1 MSRFNL
7 YKRQNGVFYA
17 EIYHG
22 GEIVYRSTRVRN
34 RNQAAMIAAKWIA
47 EGIPDAQGKEKQL
60 SAITDY
66 KAALRFMQTGDVSQ
80 AQALELVRALQRRGL
95 VRVGISQAEQGGKSL
110 IEFLLEYWDYDN
122 SKALKTKRA
131 HGKQVL
137 KDTCYNAR
145 NVILNKWKPYFG
157 DVKLGDVTR
166 NDLENFGLHLKDR
179 GLAGKTINCAL
190 FYGKIA
196 IKWAFD
202 EKLISENIT
211 AGIMGFKGGEVKRSI
226 PTDQEMALLADY
238 RYWRSR
244 RGYAAF
250 MLASTSALRNS
261 EIRALRREDLA
272 ENILHIKH
280 GHNNRDGLKTTKN
293 GEKRIVYILPEIR
306 NMLLELL
313 ADNPYKDADKPF
325 IFYNDLHPEKPCGIR
340 LFPDSLKTAM
350 KNASIALAGRKID
363 FHSLR
368 HYSVKKTADAKDLR
382 AAAKVAGHKTLAV
395 TGRYADHI
403 DENEMLEMGRE
414 AEDIFKFRKM
424 A

>member
-1 MSRFNL
+1 MGRFNL
-7 YKRQNGVFYA
+7 YKRQSSIFYA
-17 EIYHG
+17 EIFHE
-22 GEIVYRSTRVRN
+22 GETVYRSTRVKN
-34 RNQAAMIAAKWIA
+34 RNQAAIIAAKWIA
-47 EGIPDAQGKEKQL
+47 EGIPDAQGKEKPL

-95 VRVGISQAEQGGKSL
+95 VKVGISQAEQGDKSL

-145 NVILNKWKPYFG
+145 NVILNKWEPYFG

-166 NDLENFGLHLKDR
+166 NDLENFGLHLKEK
-179 GLAGKTINCAL
+179 GLAGKTVNCAL
-190 FYGKIA
+190 FYGGIA
-196 IKWAFD
+196 IRWAFN

-226 PTDQEMALLADY
+226 PTDEEMALLADY
-238 RYWRSR
+238 RHWRSR

-261 EIRALRREDLA
+261 EIRALRRQDLA
-272 ENILHIKH
+272 ENIVYIRH

-293 GEKRIVYILPEIR
+293 GEERIVYILPEVR
-306 NMLLELL
+306 NLLLELL
-313 ADNPYKDADKPF
+313 ANNPYKENEDRFIFFNDLSPDKP
-325 IFYNDLHPEKPCGIR
+325 CAIR

-350 KNASIALAGRKID
+350 KNAGIELAGRNIV

-368 HYSVKKTADAKDLR
+368 HYSVKKTADATDLR
-382 AAAKVAGHKTLAV
+382 AAAKVAGHKTL
-395 TGRYADHI
+395 TMTEHYADHVS
-403 DENEMLEMGRE
+403 ENEMLEMGRE
-414 AEDIFKFRKM
+414 AEGIFKFRKM

>member
-22 GEIVYRSTRVRN
+22 GEIVYRSTRVKN
-34 RNQAAMIAAKWIA
+34 RNQAAVIAAKWIA
-47 EGIPDAQGKEKQL
+47 EGIPDVQGKEKPL

-66 KAALRFMQTGDVSQ
+66 KAALRFMQMGDVSQ

-95 VRVGISQAEQGGKSL
+95 VRVGISHAEQGDKNL
-110 IEFLLEYWDYDN
+110 IEFLLEYWDYD

-137 KDTCYNAR
+137 KDTCYNAK

-166 NDLENFGLHLKDR
+166 NDLENFGLHLKEK
-179 GLAGKTINCAL
+179 GLAGKTINCSL

-196 IKWAFD
+196 IRWAFN

-226 PTDQEMALLADY
+226 PTDQEMTLLADY
-238 RYWRSR
+238 KHWRSR
-244 RGYAAF
+244 RGFAAF

-261 EIRALRREDLA
+261 EIRALRREDLSK
-272 ENILHIKH
+272 NILYIRH
-280 GHNNRDGLKTTKN
+280 GHNNRDGLKPTKN
-293 GEKRIVYILPEIR
+293 GEERIVYILPEVR
-306 NMLLELL
+306 ALLLELL
-313 ADNPYKDADKPF
+313 ADNPYQDNEDRY
-325 IFYNDLHPEKPCGIR
+325 IFFNDLHPDKPCDIR

-350 KNASIALAGRKID
+350 QNAGIELAGRKID

-382 AAAKVAGHKTLAV
+382 AAAKVAGHKTL
-395 TGRYADHI
+395 TMTEHYADHVS
-403 DENEMLEMGRE
+403 ESEMLEMGRE

>member
-7 YKRQNGVFYA
+7 YKRKSGVFYA
-17 EIYHG
+17 ELFHE
-22 GEIVYRSTRVRN
+22 GEIVYRSTRVKN
-34 RNQAAMIAAKWIA
+34 RNQAALIAAKWIT
-47 EGIPDAQGKEKQL
+47 EGIPGAQGKQKPL

-66 KAALRFMQTGDVSQ
+66 KAALRFMQTGDVKE

-95 VRVGISQAEQGGKSL
+95 VRVGISQADHGDKNL
-110 IEFLLEYWDYDN
+110 IEFLLEYWDYD

-137 KDTCYNAR
+137 KDTCYSAK

-157 DVKLGDVTR
+157 DIKLGDITR
-166 NDLENFGLHLKDR
+166 NDLENFGLHLKEK

-196 IKWAFD
+196 IRWAYN

-211 AGIMGFKGGEVKRSI
+211 AGLSGFKGGEVKRSI
-226 PTDQEMALLADY
+226 PVDHEMALLANY
-238 RYWRSR
+238 KHWRSR

-272 ENILHIKH
+272 ENILHIRH

-293 GEKRIVYILPEIR
+293 GAERIVYVLPEVR
-306 NMLLELL
+306 ALLLELL
-313 ADNPYKDADKPF
+313 VANPYKDQEGQF
-325 IFYNDLHPEKPCGIR
+325 IFYNDLHPDKPCDTC
-340 LFPDSLKTAM
+340 LFPNNLKIAM
-350 KNASIALAGRKID
+350 KNAGIELAGRKID
-363 FHSLR
+363 FHSMR
-368 HYSVKKTADAKDLR
+368 HYAAKKTADAEGLR
-382 AAAKVAGHKTLAV
+382 AAAKVAGHKTLSQ
-395 TGRYADHI
+395 TQHYADHV
-403 DENEMLEMGRE
+403 DENEMLEMGKK
-414 AEDIFKFRKM
+414 AENIFQFRKM